1 MVIRDGPLLPGDV
14 VQIVLEYVASVVSLM
29 QCRAVSQLW
38 GTATEEAVGFINGRE
53 WSELNLGAVTP
64 RHPLQR
70 HFAGEPAGR
79 IIAMSAICLAPRLTR
94 VVIALPSWVSATPLL
109 RSAPAL
115 ESLHVTTLRSRNGR
129 TTAVD
134 GNSAADDDETGT
146 TLDSIG
152 LYLVELDLSESRWC
166 GHLLATLAA
175 SNAGIP
181 ALLPLR
187 VLTAVESDVTKHHL
201 PLLARFSQLDTL
213 NLTDCRGIDDVA
225 PLAACT
231 ALRHVTL
238 SGTKIS
244 SIAALDDLPHL
255 ATLIVSRCSHL
266 AVHLSNAPS
275 LVELDVSDSR
285 HTSGTLDVGPVAAR
299 LQRLDVSR
307 SPVYDLSQLLS
318 PMTSLRHLRAADMYI
333 RSVKG
338 IETVLPAL
346 ESLTLHSW
354 SLDSVEGLAPCVALR
369 ELSLVSC
376 ICLHDVSA
384 LAGLP
389 ALQKLDLQMCRGLY
403 DVTSLAACPALTDLC
418 LAANT
423 LLPSSIP
430 AVATIQT
437 LQVVDF
443 GACHDVIDVSCF
455 RDSVTLRKINLH
467 ATTVTTSGIAGLE
480 CIPTLEHL
488 ALSDCEVLQNVT
500 ALRVSRSLTHLDLSG
515 SGVTS
520 SGLAG
525 VEEIPTLTY
534 LDLAQCGC
542 VTTAV
547 TLARCPVLKVLD
559 LSGTNVGPAGIVGL
573 ERIDTLEWLGLQ
585 SCRSIVDVSAFT
597 SCRALQTIAL
607 AGSGVIDTRGLEHA
621 ATFEY

>member
-14 VQIVLEYVASVVSLM
+14 VQIVLEYVANVVSLM

-38 GTATEEAVGFINGRE
+38 DTATQEAVGFINGRE
-53 WSELNLGAVTP
+53 WSELDLGAVTP

-129 TTAVD
+129 TTAID
-134 GNSAADDDETGT
+134 GDSAADNDETGT

-187 VLTAVESDVTKHHL
+187 ALTAVESDVTKHHL

-266 AVHLSNAPS
+266 VIHLSNAPS
-275 LVELDVSDSR
+275 LFELDVSDDR
-285 HTSGTLDVGPVAAR
+285 HTSATFELGPVAAR
-299 LQRLDVSR
+299 LQRLDVSK
-307 SPVYDLSQLLS
+307 SAMYDLSHL
-318 PMTSLRHLRAADMYI
+318 PRMTSLRHLRATDMYI

-346 ESLTLHSW
+346 ESLTLESW
-354 SLDSVEGLAPCVALR
+354 GLDSIEGLAPCVTLR
-369 ELSLVSC
+369 ELSLASC
-376 ICLHDVSA
+376 VCLADVSA

-389 ALQKLDLQMCRGLY
+389 ALQTLDLQMCRGLY

-443 GACHDVIDVSCF
+443 GACHDVVDVSCF

-480 CIPTLEHL
+480 SIPTLEHL

-500 ALRVSRSLTHLDLSG
+500 ALRASRSLTHLDLSG

-525 VEEIPTLTY
+525 IEEIPTLTY

-542 VTTAV
+542 VTNAD
-547 TLARCPVLKVLD
+547 TLAGCPVLKVLD

-585 SCRSIVDVSAFT
+585 SCLPIVDVSAFT
-597 SCRALQTIAL
+597 SCRALHTIAL

-621 ATFEY
+621 ATFEF